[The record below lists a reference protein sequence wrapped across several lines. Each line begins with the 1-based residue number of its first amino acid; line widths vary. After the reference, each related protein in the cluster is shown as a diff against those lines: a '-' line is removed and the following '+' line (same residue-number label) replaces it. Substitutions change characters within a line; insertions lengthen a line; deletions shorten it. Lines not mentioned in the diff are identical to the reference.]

1 LTQPLIGDNAVITTD
16 DSVGQWF
23 KDIDMQTQ
31 FQTAYANWQSI
42 YAASE
47 SAEGTDKEDA
57 LYAAEQ
63 EALNKMLFTPSA
75 TGGDLA
81 QKLQI
86 FIQREIVA
94 WDNGDKVAE
103 MLIAEASKA
112 ISIN

>member
-1 LTQPLIGDNAVITTD
+1 MN
-16 DSVGQWF
+16 
-23 KDIDMQTQ
+23 MQTQ
-31 FQTAYANWQSI
+31 FETAYANWQSI

-47 SAEGTDKEDA
+47 SAEGTDKEAA

-63 EALNKMLFTPSA
+63 EALDKMLFTPSA

-86 FIQREIVA
+86 FIQRQIA
-94 WDNGDKVAE
+94 DWDNGDKIAE

-112 ISIN
+112 TLISATLQ